1 MNCAGKPWTLRRT
14 LARAAGVLALAFA
27 LLETGACA
35 VGVGYDGYDTAY
47 PSDAYIATTEPVYYD
62 GRATYWYGGNW
73 YYRDGGGWRHYD
85 REPPALYQRRV
96 QLAPARRNYEPQRAA
111 GGGWR
116 GNPAPSRGAPA
127 GGGWRGGGRH

>member
-1 MNCAGKPWTLRRT
+1 VSGAAGWRTLRRT
-14 LARAAGVLALAFA
+14 VGRAAGVLALAFA

-35 VGVGYDGYDTAY
+35 VGVGYDGYDTGY
-47 PSDAYIATTEPVYYD
+47 PSDSYIATTEPVYYE

-85 REPPALYQRRV
+85 HEPPALYQRRV

-111 GGGWR
+111 GGWR
-116 GNPAPSRGAPA
+116 GNPAPSRGAPS